1 MITSMSELL
10 CVTNRLLCREAFLTR
25 IEKIAAVHPAG
36 IVLREKDL
44 PEAEYKKL
52 ASAVLKICRDHETP
66 CILHSFVQVA
76 IELGCTAL
84 HLPMTIL
91 RTIREEDR
99 MLFTVLG
106 ASCHSVADAMEAER
120 LGCTY
125 ITAGHV
131 YDTDCKQGIPGR
143 GLTFLKQ
150 VCESVSIPVYGIGGI
165 NADSMAAVRN
175 TGAQG
180 ACIMSGVMMC
190 EDVKQYL
197 SLFEAGMS

>member
-1 MITSMSELL
+1 M
-10 CVTNRLLCREAFLTR
+10 
-25 IEKIAAVHPAG
+25 AVAHPAG

-52 ASAVLKICRDHETP
+52 ASAVLKICRDHGTP
-66 CILHSFVQVA
+66 CILHSFVRAA

-84 HLPMTIL
+84 HLPMAIL
-91 RTIREEDR
+91 RTIAEEDR
-99 MLFTVLG
+99 TLFTVLG
-106 ASCHSVADAMEAER
+106 ASCHSVDDAMEAEK

-143 GLTFLKQ
+143 GLAFLKQ

-165 NADSMAAVRN
+165 NADSMDAVRN

-197 SLFEAGMS
+197 SLFEAGLS